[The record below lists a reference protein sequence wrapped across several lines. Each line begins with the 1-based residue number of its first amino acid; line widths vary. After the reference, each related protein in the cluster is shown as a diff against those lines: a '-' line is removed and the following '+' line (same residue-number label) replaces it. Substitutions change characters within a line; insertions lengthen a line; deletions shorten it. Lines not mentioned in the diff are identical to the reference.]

1 MKRRNARE
9 YALQFLYQIDFL
21 EVGAS
26 EHALREA
33 LGTFWAGV
41 TEKDGDVRA
50 FTEDLILG
58 TIGNLTPID
67 REIQRA
73 ADKWDL
79 GRMASVDR
87 TILRVGA
94 YELLYRPDIPGAVSI
109 NEAIE
114 IAKKY
119 STATLPR
126 LSTACWTALPVRFE
140 AERRKVP
147 KSRCKPDRIVV

>member
-1 MKRRNARE
+1 MKRRSARE

-26 EHALREA
+26 DRAVREA
-33 LGTFWAGV
+33 VGAFWTGV
-41 TEKDGDVRA
+41 TEKDPDVRS
-50 FTEDLILG
+50 FTEDLIMG
-58 TIGNLTPID
+58 TIGNLSPID

-87 TILRVGA
+87 TVLRIGA
-94 YELLYRPDIPGAVSI
+94 YELLYRPDIPGAVTI

-119 STATLPR
+119 STADSASFINGL
-126 LSTACWTALPVRFE
+126 L
-140 AERRKVP
+140 
-147 KSRCKPDRIVV
+147 DRIAREVRSGEKKSARKPLQS

>member
-26 EHALREA
+26 EHTLREA

-41 TEKDGDVRA
+41 TEKDSDVRA

-119 STATLPR
+119 STADSASFINGL
-126 LSTACWTALPVRFE
+126 L
-140 AERRKVP
+140 
-147 KSRCKPDRIVV
+147 DRIAREVRSGERKSTKKPLQS

>member
-119 STATLPR
+119 STADSASFINGL
-126 LSTACWTALPVRFE
+126 L
-140 AERRKVP
+140 
-147 KSRCKPDRIVV
+147 DRIAREVRSGEKKSAKKPLQT

>member
-33 LGTFWAGV
+33 IGTFWAGV

-50 FTEDLILG
+50 FTEDLIFG

-119 STATLPR
+119 STADSASFINGL
-126 LSTACWTALPVRFE
+126 L
-140 AERRKVP
+140 
-147 KSRCKPDRIVV
+147 DRIAREVRSGEKKSAKKPLQT

>member
-26 EHALREA
+26 EHALRDT

-87 TILRVGA
+87 TILRIGA
-94 YELLYRPDIPGAVSI
+94 YELLYRPEIPGAVSI
-109 NEAIE
+109 NEASE

-119 STATLPR
+119 STADSASFINGL
-126 LSTACWTALPVRFE
+126 L
-140 AERRKVP
+140 
-147 KSRCKPDRIVV
+147 DRIAREVRSGEKKNAKKPLQS

>member
-26 EHALREA
+26 EQALREA

-119 STATLPR
+119 STADSASFINGL
-126 LSTACWTALPVRFE
+126 L
-140 AERRKVP
+140 
-147 KSRCKPDRIVV
+147 DRIAREVRSGEKKSAKKPLQT

>member
-26 EHALREA
+26 EHALRDA

-87 TILRVGA
+87 TILRIGA

-119 STATLPR
+119 STADSASFINGL
-126 LSTACWTALPVRFE
+126 L
-140 AERRKVP
+140 
-147 KSRCKPDRIVV
+147 DRIAREVRSGEKKNAKKPLQS

>member
-9 YALQFLYQIDFL
+9 YAIQFLYQIDFL

-26 EHALREA
+26 EHALRDT

-87 TILRVGA
+87 TILRIGA

-119 STATLPR
+119 STADSASFINGL
-126 LSTACWTALPVRFE
+126 L
-140 AERRKVP
+140 
-147 KSRCKPDRIVV
+147 DRIAREVRSGEKKNAKKPLQS

>member
-26 EHALREA
+26 EHALRDT

-87 TILRVGA
+87 TILRIGA

-119 STATLPR
+119 STADSASFINGL
-126 LSTACWTALPVRFE
+126 L
-140 AERRKVP
+140 
-147 KSRCKPDRIVV
+147 DRIAREVRSGEKKNAKKPLQS

>member
-41 TEKDGDVRA
+41 TEKDVDVRA

-119 STATLPR
+119 STADSASFINGL
-126 LSTACWTALPVRFE
+126 L
-140 AERRKVP
+140 
-147 KSRCKPDRIVV
+147 DRIAREVRSGEKKSAKKPLQT

>member
-26 EHALREA
+26 EHALRDM

-87 TILRVGA
+87 TILRIGA

-119 STATLPR
+119 STADSASFINGL
-126 LSTACWTALPVRFE
+126 L
-140 AERRKVP
+140 
-147 KSRCKPDRIVV
+147 DRIAREVRSGEKKNAKKPLQS